1 MRPLLASLLVF
12 VFVVTL
18 AGVASAHQVGLSRG
32 TYVRDGNVVHATVT
46 FARGDAATLDLTT
59 STDPSTLVAVGSC
72 AGHIMSLTPTAADGL
87 EMRADYTCP
96 DAKALT
102 LDAKLVGTL
111 GGGHR
116 HLAHAGG
123 DYVLKEDD
131 ARFSLDAA
139 STQAPPS
146 FTKLVA
152 LGVEHIWTGWDHL
165 LFLFGLLL
173 LSPRLRSLGL
183 TISAFTIAHSITLG
197 LAAFGVWTPPSSII
211 EPAIA
216 LSIAWVG
223 VENVRALV
231 AKRADGVASSRW
243 RITFPFGLVHGF
255 GFASALRELG
265 MSRADVPK
273 ALLGFNLGVEL
284 GQLAVVIPLAFAL
297 AWIIRSGKLP
307 TRAVSFASAAIVAVG
322 VALFVARVA

>member
-1 MRPLLASLLVF
+1 MQRRLVSLLVAL
-12 VFVVTL
+12 VVVTL

-32 TYVRDGNVVHATVT
+32 TYVREGNVVHATVT
-46 FARGDAATLDLTT
+46 FARGDATALDLAST
-59 STDPSTLVAVGSC
+59 TDPSTLVAVGAC
-72 AGHIMSLTPTAADGL
+72 TGRVASLTPTAADGL

-96 DAKALT
+96 DALAVT
-102 LDAKLVGTL
+102 LDVKLVDIL

-116 HLAHAGG
+116 HLAHAGA
-123 DYVLKEDD
+123 DYVLKEGDT
-131 ARFSLDAA
+131 RFSLDAA
-139 STQAPPS
+139 TPS
-146 FTKLVA
+146 SSPSLAKLVA

-183 TISAFTIAHSITLG
+183 TISAFTVAHSITLG
-197 LAAFGVWTPPSSII
+197 LAAFGVWTPPASVV

-223 VENVRALV
+223 IENVRALIR
-231 AKRADGVASSRW
+231 KRADGVAAARW

-273 ALLGFNLGVEL
+273 ALLGFNLGVEI
-284 GQLAVVIPLAFAL
+284 GQLAVVVPMALVL

-307 TRAVSFASAAIVAVG
+307 MRAVSFASAAIVIIG
-322 VALFVARVA
+322 LALFVARVV

>member
-1 MRPLLASLLVF
+1 ML
-12 VFVVTL
+12 VVTL

-32 TYVRDGNVVHATVT
+32 TYARDGNVVHATVT
-46 FARGDAATLDLTT
+46 FARGDAATLELTT
-59 STDPSTLVAVGSC
+59 KTDPSTVVAVASC
-72 AGHIMSLTPTAADGL
+72 DGHVVSLTPTAADGV

-96 DAKALT
+96 SANAAS
-102 LDAKLVGTL
+102 LDAKLVDTL

-116 HLAHAGG
+116 HLAHAGS
-123 DYVLKEDD
+123 DYVLKEGET
-131 ARFSLDAA
+131 RFSLDGGAA
-139 STQAPPS
+139 TSPS
-146 FTKLVA
+146 LSKLVA

-197 LAAFGVWTPPSSII
+197 LAAFGVWTPPASIV

-231 AKRADGVASSRW
+231 AKRSDRVASSRW

-284 GQLAVVIPLAFAL
+284 GQLAVVVPLALAL

-307 TRAVSFASAAIVAVG
+307 SRAISFASAAIVAVG

>member
-1 MRPLLASLLVF
+1 MQRLLVSLA
-12 VFVVTL
+12 VALFVVTL

-32 TYVRDGNVVHATVT
+32 TYAREGNVVHATVT
-46 FARGDAATLDLTT
+46 FARGDAATLELGTD
-59 STDPSTLVAVGSC
+59 TDPSTLVTVAAC
-72 AGHIMSLTPTAADGL
+72 PGHIVSLTKAAADGL

-96 DAKALT
+96 DASALT
-102 LDAKLVGTL
+102 LDAKLVEAL

-116 HLAHAGG
+116 HLAHADG
-123 DYVLKEDD
+123 DVVLKEGET
-131 ARFSLDAA
+131 RFSLGAGAA
-139 STQAPPS
+139 PAPS
-146 FTKLVA
+146 FAKLVA
-152 LGVEHIWTGWDHL
+152 LGVEHIWSGWDHL

-173 LSPRLRSLGL
+173 LSPRLRSLGF

-197 LAAFGVWTPPSSII
+197 LAAFGVWTPPSSFV

-231 AKRADGVASSRW
+231 AKRGERVAAARW

-265 MSRADVPK
+265 MSRAEVPK

-284 GQLAVVIPLAFAL
+284 GQLAVVIPLALAL
-297 AWIIRSGKLP
+297 AWLVRRRKLP
-307 TRAVSFASAAIVAVG
+307 LRAISFASAAIVAIG

>member
-1 MRPLLASLLVF
+1 MRRLLASLLALAI
-12 VFVVTL
+12 VTL

-32 TYVRDGNVVHATVT
+32 SYVREGHVVHATVT
-46 FARGDAATLDLTT
+46 FARGDATTLELTKA
-59 STDPSTLVAVGSC
+59 TDPSTLVAIASC
-72 AGHIMSLTPTAADGL
+72 EGHIASLVPTAADGL
-87 EMRADYTCP
+87 EMRADYTCR
-96 DAKALT
+96 DAGAVT
-102 LDAKLVGTL
+102 LDAKLVDTL
-111 GGGHR
+111 AGGHR
-116 HLAHAGG
+116 HLAHAGA
-123 DYVLKEDD
+123 DYVLKEGDT
-131 ARFSLDAA
+131 RFSLDAGV
-139 STQAPPS
+139 APSSPS
-146 FTKLVA
+146 FGKLVA

-183 TISAFTIAHSITLG
+183 TISAFTVAHSITLG
-197 LAAFGVWTPPSSII
+197 LAAFGVWTPPASIV

-231 AKRADGVASSRW
+231 ARREGTVAASRW

-284 GQLAVVIPLAFAL
+284 GQLAVVIPLALAL
-297 AWIIRSGKLP
+297 AWIIRRGKLP
-307 TRAVSFASAAIVAVG
+307 MRTISFASAAIVAVG
-322 VALFVARVA
+322 LALFVVRVV

>member
-1 MRPLLASLLVF
+1 LD
-12 VFVVTL
+12 
-18 AGVASAHQVGLSRG
+18 ASA
-32 TYVRDGNVVHATVT
+32 A
-46 FARGDAATLDLTT
+46 
-59 STDPSTLVAVGSC
+59 PSS
-72 AGHIMSLTPTAADGL
+72 
-87 EMRADYTCP
+87 
-96 DAKALT
+96 
-102 LDAKLVGTL
+102 
-111 GGGHR
+111 
-116 HLAHAGG
+116 
-123 DYVLKEDD
+123 
-131 ARFSLDAA
+131 
-139 STQAPPS
+139 PS
-146 FTKLVA
+146 FAKLVA
-152 LGVEHIWTGWDHL
+152 LGVEHILTGWDHL

-183 TISAFTIAHSITLG
+183 TISAFTVAHSITLG

-231 AKRADGVASSRW
+231 AKRADGVAKSRW

-284 GQLAVVIPLAFAL
+284 GQLAVVIPLALAL

-307 TRAVSFASAAIVAVG
+307 SRAISFASAAIVAIG
-322 VALFVARVA
+322 LALFVARVA

>member
-1 MRPLLASLLVF
+1 MLKRF
-12 VFVVTL
+12 VSFVVAAALVVLPSTAL
-18 AGVASAHQVGLSRG
+18 AHQVGLSRG
-32 TYVRDGNVVHATVT
+32 TYARAGNVVHADVT
-46 FARGDAATLDLTT
+46 LARGDAATLGLTLET
-59 STDPSTLVAVGSC
+59 NPTDLVAVGDC
-72 AGHIMSLTPTAADGL
+72 AGRIASLEPTAADGL
-87 EMRADYTCP
+87 EMRAEYTCP
-96 DAKALT
+96 DASARSI
-102 LDAKLVGTL
+102 DVKLVETL

-116 HLAHAGG
+116 HLAHAGVS
-123 DYVLKEDD
+123 DYVLKEGD
-131 ARFSLDAA
+131 AHLSLDAGTRT
-139 STQAPPS
+139 SPS
-146 FTKLVA
+146 FAKLVA

-173 LSPRLRSLGL
+173 LSPRVRSLGL
-183 TISAFTIAHSITLG
+183 TISAFTLAHSITLG
-197 LAAFGVWTPPSSII
+197 LAAFGVWTPSAAIV

-231 AKRADGVASSRW
+231 ARRADGVAAARW

-255 GFASALRELG
+255 GFAAALRDLG

-284 GQLAVVIPLAFAL
+284 GQLAVVIPLALAL
-297 AWIIRSGKLP
+297 AWFVRRNKLP
-307 TRAVSFASAAIVAVG
+307 ARAISFASAAIVVIG

>member
-1 MRPLLASLLVF
+1 MRRLLASLIVLV
-12 VFVVTL
+12 VVTL
-18 AGVASAHQVGLSRG
+18 ASVASAHQVGLSRG
-32 TYVRDGNVVHATVT
+32 TYVREGNVVHATVT
-46 FARGDAATLDLTT
+46 FARGDAATLELTPR
-59 STDPSTLVAVGSC
+59 TDPSTLVTVGSC
-72 AGHIMSLTPTAADGL
+72 EGRVVSLTPTAADGL
-87 EMRADYTCP
+87 EMRADYTCTS
-96 DAKALT
+96 AVVVT
-102 LDAKLVGTL
+102 LDAKLVETL

-116 HLAHAGG
+116 HLAHAGA
-123 DYVLKEDD
+123 DYVLKEGDT
-131 ARFSLDAA
+131 RFSLGAGTTAA
-139 STQAPPS
+139 SPS
-146 FTKLVA
+146 FAKLVA

-197 LAAFGVWTPPSSII
+197 LAAFGVWTPSSRVV

-243 RITFPFGLVHGF
+243 RVTFPFGLVHGF

-273 ALLGFNLGVEL
+273 ALLGFNLGVEI
-284 GQLAVVIPLAFAL
+284 GQLAVVIPLALAL
-297 AWIIRSGKLP
+297 AWIIRTGKLP
-307 TRAVSFASAAIVAVG
+307 SHTISFASAAIVIVG

>member
-1 MRPLLASLLVF
+1 MRRLLVSLLV
-12 VFVVTL
+12 VAFVVTL
-18 AGVASAHQVGLSRG
+18 TGVASAHQVGLSRG
-32 TYVRDGNVVHATVT
+32 SYVREGNVVHATVT
-46 FARGDAATLDLTT
+46 FARGDATTLELAPN
-59 STDPSTLVAVGSC
+59 TDPSTLVAIASC
-72 AGHIMSLTPTAADGL
+72 SGRIVSLTPTAADGL

-96 DAKALT
+96 DAAAVT
-102 LDAKLVGTL
+102 LDAKLVDTL

-116 HLAHAGG
+116 HLAHAGA
-123 DYVLKEDD
+123 DYVLKEGDT
-131 ARFSLDAA
+131 RFALDAA
-139 STQAPPS
+139 AAPSSPS
-146 FTKLVA
+146 FAKLVA

-173 LSPRLRSLGL
+173 LSPRMRSLGL
-183 TISAFTIAHSITLG
+183 TISAFTLAHSITLG
-197 LAAFGVWTPPSSII
+197 LAAFGVWTPPASIV

-231 AKRADGVASSRW
+231 AKRSDDVAAARW

-273 ALLGFNLGVEL
+273 ALLGFNVGVEI
-284 GQLAVVIPLAFAL
+284 GQLAVVIPLALAL
-297 AWIIRSGKLP
+297 AWSVRSGKLP
-307 TRAVSFASAAIVAVG
+307 ARAISFASAAIVAVG

>member
-1 MRPLLASLLVF
+1 MRRLLASLIALVI
-12 VFVVTL
+12 VTL
-18 AGVASAHQVGLSRG
+18 ASVASAHQVGLSRG
-32 TYVRDGNVVHATVT
+32 TYVREGNVVHATVT
-46 FARGDAATLDLTT
+46 FARGDAATLELAK
-59 STDPSTLVAVGSC
+59 STDPSTLVAVSGC
-72 AGHIMSLTPTAADGL
+72 TGRIESLTPTAADGL

-96 DAKALT
+96 SSGGVS
-102 LDAKLVGTL
+102 LDAKLVDTL

-116 HLAHAGG
+116 HLAHAGS
-123 DYVLKEDD
+123 DYVLKEGET
-131 ARFSLDAA
+131 RFSLEAGP
-139 STQAPPS
+139 STSPS
-146 FTKLVA
+146 FTKLVV

-197 LAAFGVWTPPSSII
+197 LAAFGVWTPPASVV

-231 AKRADGVASSRW
+231 AKREGTVAAARW

-265 MSRADVPK
+265 MSRADVPR
-273 ALLGFNLGVEL
+273 ALLGFNLGVEI
-284 GQLAVVIPLAFAL
+284 GQLAVVVPLALGL
-297 AWIIRSGKLP
+297 AWIVRSGKLP
-307 TRAVSFASAAIVAVG
+307 ARAISFASAAIVAVG
-322 VALFVARVA
+322 VVLFVVRV